1 MARSLTV
8 TAVALTIGAAL
19 ALYGIKHDT
28 RAIDARAQSLERAVE
43 KAQSDIAVL
52 EAERAWLARPER
64 IEELARAQGLGPIAE
79 AQYAAVE
86 SRQDDGISELLRGP
100 EANER

>member
-1 MARSLTV
+1 MARNPAI

-19 ALYGIKHDT
+19 ALYAIKHDT
-28 RAIDARAQSLERAVE
+28 RARDARAQMLERAAE
-43 KAQSDIAVL
+43 KAQADIAVL

-64 IEELARAQGLGPIAE
+64 IEMLARAQGLAPIAE

-86 SRQDDGISELLRGP
+86 SQPDDGISELLRGP
-100 EANER
+100 PAGDR